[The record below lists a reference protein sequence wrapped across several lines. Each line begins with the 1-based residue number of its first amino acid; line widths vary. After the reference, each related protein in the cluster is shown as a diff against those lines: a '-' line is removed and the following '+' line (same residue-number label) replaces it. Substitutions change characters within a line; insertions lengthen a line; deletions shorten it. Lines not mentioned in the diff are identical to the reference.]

1 MKSFII
7 QFKRLFS
14 VRLLLISMIFAVTH
28 LLSIAGEIQDFG
40 NTWYY
45 LERSL
50 DSGVTFFTMYFLPA
64 MAFSYT
70 LSDEWSSHASDY
82 WVSRI
87 GINRYTYSKFITS
100 ALGGFFTVFIGIILI
115 VIVLSII
122 FPTFAGDSGSG
133 PYGYLVSNGHILTGA
148 FFYALDYSLSGA
160 VSAVIG
166 VFCSTFIMSPIVSVT
181 APLCIQM
188 TLSLV
193 SNIFELPKQ
202 FNALFWM
209 HVYIDSFSLMDAVWE
224 KYLPCILV
232 MVVLSYIGVK
242 ETHKRT
248 ENR

>member
-14 VRLLLISMIFAVTH
+14 FRLLLISMIFAGTH
-28 LLSIAGEIQDFG
+28 LLSIAGEIRDSG
-40 NTWYY
+40 STWYY
-45 LERSL
+45 LGRSL

-70 LSDEWSSHASDY
+70 LSDEWISHASDY
-82 WVSRI
+82 WVNRI
-87 GINRYTYSKFITS
+87 GINRYTYSKFIIS
-100 ALGGFFTVFIGIILI
+100 ALGGFLSVFIGIMLIIL
-115 VIVLSII
+115 VLLIK
-122 FPTFAGDSGSG
+122 FPTFVGDYGSG
-133 PYGYLVSNGHILTGA
+133 PSYILVNDGHVFAGVFLYA
-148 FFYALDYSLSGA
+148 FDYSLSGA

-166 VFCSTFIMSPIVSVT
+166 LFCSTFIMSPIVSVT

-188 TLSLV
+188 TLSLI

-209 HVYIDSFSLMDAVWE
+209 HFYGDSSSLIGAVRE

-232 MVVLSYIGVK
+232 MVIMAFIGTQK
-242 ETHKRT
+242 THKRL
-248 ENR
+248 EVR